1 MARPRIR
8 SSSQLHVFS
17 QWTNLGWRHT
27 RVIDMAEGE
36 AKVRRGVF
44 RHVHDEHG
52 KLVGYQPVVN
62 VMPPDTEK
70 SSDVSRAALGRAESR
85 ANAGLMGASRTAR
98 LHEPEKLSRVDQ
110 RTGKPLP
117 AEDFVERVQILMQA
131 YLESANFAIVN
142 GRSGD
147 RAVRVYPKVPEMA
160 RKAAC
165 QS

>member
-44 RHVHDEHG
+44 RHVHDVHG
-52 KLVGYQPVVN
+52 KLIGYQPLVQVASQESA
-62 VMPPDTEK
+62 T
-70 SSDVSRAALGRAESR
+70 SSDSSRAALGRGEMR
-85 ANAGLMGASRTAR
+85 ANAGLMGASRTR
-98 LHEPEKLSRVDQ
+98 HLQEIDKLSRVDQ

-117 AEDFVERVQILMQA
+117 AEDFVERVQILMQT
-131 YLESANFAIVN
+131 YPESANYAKVN

-147 RAVRVYPKVPEMA
+147 RAVRVYPKVPEVA
-160 RKAAC
+160 TR
-165 QS
+165 